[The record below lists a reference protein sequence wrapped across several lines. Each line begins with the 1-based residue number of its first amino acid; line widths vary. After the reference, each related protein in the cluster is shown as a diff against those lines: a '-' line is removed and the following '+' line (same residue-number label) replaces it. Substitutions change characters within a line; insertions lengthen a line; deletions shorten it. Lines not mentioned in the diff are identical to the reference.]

1 MKKPTLKQVAEHCGR
16 PYSTLQKWG
25 KKPEFEK
32 LMAILRKSA
41 ADSLAVDDK

>member
-1 MKKPTLKQVAEHCGR
+1 MKKITLKQVSKHCGR